1 MAKDDITRRTMIAGT
16 TTLGAASLFPHR
28 AMAQAGSA
36 APASAAQPAATL
48 PARGEFVLRGAHVL
62 TMDAAIADLPRGDL
76 HVRDGAIVAVGANVA
91 APGAEVIDGNGM
103 ICMPGFVDTHWHLW
117 TSLLRPVMRQ
127 DDPKRGYFPV
137 TARLGVHYTPQ
148 DSYRSV
154 RLGLAEALS
163 AGITTTQNWAHNVR
177 SPAHADAEMSAMRD
191 TGIRGRFAYGS
202 PLGDPN
208 EKPMDIADLAR
219 AKRDWVGKDGM
230 LTLGIC
236 SRNVGNDPN
245 PTRGTVTMEM
255 AKKEWGAARAL
266 GLPITLHTSGPRV
279 TKLLEDAG
287 LLGPD
292 LQLVHPLGL
301 SADDIATLAK
311 RGVHYSSSPT
321 GELRRTGNNQVAELL
336 QAGIKTSLSIDHNT
350 TYNCDCFVAMRMLY
364 TLNWHNAFKPI
375 KLTTKRLVQLF
386 TIDGATDLGFADR
399 IGSLTP
405 GKRADMIL
413 VRTGD
418 INMAPVGDPYDA
430 LVAQAQPINVDT
442 VVVDG
447 RILRRGNKF
456 TAMDHARVVADAME
470 SVAALQAKAKWP
482 G

>member
-1 MAKDDITRRTMIAGT
+1 MARDDITRRTMIAGT
-16 TTLGAASLFPHR
+16 TTLGAASLLPKR
-28 AMAQAGSA
+28 TMAQAGSA
-36 APASAAQPAATL
+36 AGSAGQPRAAP
-48 PARGEFVLRGAHVL
+48 PARDEFVVRDAHVL
-62 TMDAAIADLPRGDL
+62 TMDPAFADLPRGDV
-76 HVRDGAIVAVGANVA
+76 HVRDGAIVAVGASVA

-117 TSLLRPVMRQ
+117 TSLLRPVVRQ
-127 DDPKRGYFPV
+127 DVAALGYFPV
-137 TARLGVHYTPQ
+137 TAKLGVHYTPE

-154 RLGLAEALS
+154 RFGLAEALS

-177 SPAHADAEMSAMRD
+177 SPAHADAEMRAMRD

-208 EKPMDIADLAR
+208 EKPMDLADLKR
-219 AKRDWVGKDGM
+219 AKDEWVVKDGM

-255 AKKEWGAARAL
+255 AKKEWGATRDL

-279 TKLLEDAG
+279 TKLLEDNG

-311 RGVHYSSSPT
+311 RDVHYSSSPT

-364 TLNWHNAFKPI
+364 TLNWHNGFKPI

-386 TIDGATDLGFADR
+386 TIDGATDLGLADR
-399 IGSLTP
+399 TGSLTP
-405 GKRADMIL
+405 GKRADLIL
-413 VRTGD
+413 IRTGD
-418 INMAPVGDPYDA
+418 INIAPVNDPYDA
-430 LVAQAQPINVDT
+430 VVALAQPINVDT
-442 VVVDG
+442 VIADG

-456 TAMDHARVVADAME
+456 TAMDHAKVVADAMQ
-470 SVAALQAKAKWP
+470 SLDDLKARAKWP
-482 G
+482 A